1 MQIHTFCS
9 GLQGMSPTG
18 TRRAENGKWQQ
29 VAVWLRN
36 SPGEALWEE
45 AKQDCFCDNV
55 FWVTENV
62 EVFQETWLAIH
73 IFLTR
78 VHLCFKASL
87 NPSFSKIPHR
97 LKSCWSH
104 SVNKQGPIPPPSV
117 SKNCLYQGCKV
128 FSFPRAGTSARKSLI
143 L

>member
-1 MQIHTFCS
+1 
-9 GLQGMSPTG
+9 MSPTG

-62 EVFQETWLAIH
+62 EVFQETWLANSYLPNTSTFVFQS
-73 IFLTR
+73 IF
-78 VHLCFKASL
+78 K
-87 NPSFSKIPHR
+87 
-97 LKSCWSH
+97 
-104 SVNKQGPIPPPSV
+104 PII
-117 SKNCLYQGCKV
+117 
-128 FSFPRAGTSARKSLI
+128 F
-143 L
+143 